1 MQRLFCGKNGKEHE
15 ESQEHEEYRGDGG
28 SAEVKRNTRDSEILS
43 AAIPDSLNLSN
54 KAAGYRYRP
63 LMIYRPG
70 VERGNSVGDGSPIG
84 PDLF

>member
-1 MQRLFCGKNGKEHE
+1 MRVFHCMVLRWTAGDIGRNGCFAVKNGKEHE

-54 KAAGYRYRP
+54 KAAGYR
-63 LMIYRPG
+63 
-70 VERGNSVGDGSPIG
+70 
-84 PDLF
+84 